1 MLLLDTNILS
11 ELRRPHKANP
21 LVLQWA
27 NQVRVQDMYISVI
40 SVLEVEMGI
49 LRVQRHDVVQSKI
62 LLDWLEQQILPQ
74 FQGRILDVNVD
85 IARRCAA
92 LHIPNP
98 QAERDAIIAA
108 TALSH
113 NMTVV
118 TRNTKDFEKTGVL
131 LFNPFEVGSS

>member
-11 ELRRPHKANP
+11 ELRRPHKAHP

-27 NQVRVQDMYISVI
+27 RQVRVQDMYISVI
-40 SVLEVEMGI
+40 SILEIEMGI
-49 LRVQRHDVVQSKI
+49 LRVQRHDAAQSKI
-62 LLDWLEQQILPQ
+62 LLDWLERQILPQ
-74 FQGRILDVNVD
+74 FQGRILDVNVA

-98 QAERDAIIAA
+98 QAERDALIAA

-118 TRNTKDFEKTGVL
+118 TRNTKDFVATGVL
-131 LFNPFEVGSS
+131 LFNPFDGGGQ